1 MQYLLTAEQ
10 MRAADTATSERFG
23 VPPIVLME
31 RAALSL
37 ADEVMK
43 NAAPDADI
51 IIAAGSGNNGADGL
65 AAGRI
70 LCERGMH
77 VRFYCSLV
85 QGDGTVSSRKTT
97 ESMKTQLSILRAY
110 GYKAH
115 PLEELSSSGGETPD
129 IIVDSIFG
137 IGLSREPEGQFAGA
151 ISAVNRMRELG
162 AKVISCDIPSGL
174 NADTGRPMGGC
185 CPVCADITVCMGFI
199 KRGEML
205 YPGARYCGKIVR
217 ADIGIP
223 KRSLCGEPLLFCY
236 DTKSEADLLPA
247 RRPDGNKG
255 TFGKLSVFAGSNC
268 MSGAALLCS
277 EAAYRN
283 GCGMVR
289 VVTDEANRVIVQSS
303 LPEALLTT
311 YVPAD
316 PESIRRA
323 VHAAVSFADTLCAG
337 PGIGRTE
344 AAGIMLS
351 EILRVCAE
359 SKGRFR
365 ALVLDA
371 DALRLIAASQEM
383 EEQMTAAAGACNVI
397 LTPHLAECADLLHVS
412 IKTLSDDLFRLL
424 KQYADSHHCT
434 ILCKSAR
441 SVAVSCNRDKIYLN
455 VSGNSGLS
463 TAGSGDVLAGMT
475 TAFAAVMED
484 PFAAVCAASW
494 LHGRRAESLSAQEGE
509 RSVLASDLFRGVRRL
524 GLSGG
529 GSSIG

>member
-10 MRAADTATSERFG
+10 MRAADAQASEKFKI
-23 VPPIVLME
+23 PSIVLME

-43 NAAPDADI
+43 NAAPETEV

-77 VRFYCSLV
+77 VRFYCSLI
-85 QGDGTVSSRKTT
+85 QSDGTLSPGRTT
-97 ESMKTQLSILRAY
+97 DSMKTQLSILRAY
-110 GYKAH
+110 GYTVH
-115 PLEELSSSGGETPD
+115 PLEELSASGSKTPD
-129 IIVDSIFG
+129 IVVDAVFG
-137 IGLSREPEGQFAGA
+137 IGLLREPEGKFAGA
-151 ISAVNRMRELG
+151 ISNVNRLHELG

-174 NADTGRPMGGC
+174 NADTGKPMGGC
-185 CPVCADITVCMGFI
+185 CPVCADITVCMGFL

-205 YPGARYCGKIVR
+205 YPGVRYCGKIVR
-217 ADIGIP
+217 ADIGIT
-223 KRSLCGEPLLFCY
+223 KRSLRKEPELFCY
-236 DTKSEADLLPA
+236 DTETAADLLPA

-255 TFGKLSVFAGSNC
+255 TFGKLSVFAGSVC
-268 MSGAALLCS
+268 MSGAALLCA
-277 EAAYRN
+277 EAACRS

-289 VVTDEANRVIVQSS
+289 VVTEEANRVIVQSS

-311 YVPAD
+311 YMPEE

-323 VHAAVSFADTLCAG
+323 VDSAASFADAICAG
-337 PGIGRTE
+337 PGIGRTQ

-359 SKGRFR
+359 QKGRFR
-365 ALVLDA
+365 AIVLDA
-371 DALRLIAASQEM
+371 DALRLIAASKEM
-383 EEQMTAAAGACNVI
+383 EDQMTAAAGASNVI

-412 IKTLSDDLFRLL
+412 IEVLSDDLFHLL

-434 ILCKSAR
+434 ILCKDAR

-509 RSVLASDLFRGVRRL
+509 RCVIASDLFRGAHGFDL
-524 GLSGG
+524 
-529 GSSIG
+529 